1 MKIKNREHVE
11 DLLKKLLGSDPN
23 IDYKTA
29 YHIAY
34 NIDKYSPAQ
43 LATLTDHLIS
53 WHDNKTRKKVFKVL
67 NQIRYI
73 EDEQINLENVPCVPF
88 NLPILYKIGSVIDI
102 PYFGDDTLAV
112 VIGTPNRETKYFDFS
127 DECYLVWVIP
137 HSKEEVD
144 ICYGYAFSVEH
155 LLEGR
160 FHDHPHMLYCK
171 PVDLDNLSK
180 YGDSKWIDN
189 CINICKQALKKLE
202 EEK

>member
-11 DLLKKLLGSDPN
+11 ELLKKYLGSDPN
-23 IDYKTA
+23 LNYEIA
-29 YHIAY
+29 YHVAY
-34 NIDKYSPAQ
+34 NINNYSPAQ
-43 LATLTDHLIS
+43 LATLTDYLIS
-53 WHDNKTRKKVFKVL
+53 WHDKKMRKKVFKVL
-67 NQIRYI
+67 NRIRYI
-73 EDEQINLENVPCVPF
+73 EDEQIDDRHIPF
-88 NLPILYKIGSVIDI
+88 ISLNLPVLYGIGNVVDI

-144 ICYGYAFSVEH
+144 ICYGYDFSVEH

-171 PVDLDNLSK
+171 PVDLNNLSK
-180 YGDSKWIDN
+180 YGDSKWIDS
-189 CINICKQALKKLE
+189 CINICKQALKKLK